1 LPETKGAQ
9 TLTTLVQFN
18 EIEKGIGLITLNR
31 PEAANAMS
39 LQLLKELNETLV
51 AISKNREIRVV
62 LITGSGEKAFCAGA
76 DLKERKTMNEQQ
88 VRETVKLIGSTVN
101 QVEALPQPV
110 IAVMNGVAFG
120 GGLEL
125 ALACDLRIASS
136 EAKMGLT
143 EVSLGIIPGAGGTQR
158 LPRIIGVGK
167 AKELIYT
174 ARRIS
179 ANEALEIGLINSV
192 YDKEILLE
200 KATEL
205 ALEIAKNAP
214 LSLIQAKVAINKG
227 IEVDLTT
234 GLKIEEL
241 AYNELLHTED
251 RLEGLV
257 AFQEKRQ
264 PQYQGR

>member
-1 LPETKGAQ
+1 
-9 TLTTLVQFN
+9 LTTLVQFN

-241 AYNELLHTED
+241 AYNELLHTKD

>member
-1 LPETKGAQ
+1 M
-9 TLTTLVQFN
+9 TTLVQFN

-39 LQLLKELNETLV
+39 IQLLTDLNECLDEV
-51 AISKNREIRVV
+51 AKNREIRVV
-62 LITGSGEKAFCAGA
+62 LITGSGDKAFCAGA
-76 DLKERKTMNEQQ
+76 DLKERKNMNEQQ
-88 VRETVKLIGSTVN
+88 VRETVRLIGSTVN
-101 QVEALPQPV
+101 RVEALPQPV
-110 IAVMNGVAFG
+110 IAVLNGVAFG

-158 LPRIIGVGK
+158 LPRLIGLGK

-174 ARRIS
+174 ARRITAS
-179 ANEALEIGLINSV
+179 EALEINLINEV
-192 YDKEILLE
+192 VEKEDLL
-200 KATEL
+200 KRATEL
-205 ALEIAKNAP
+205 AREIAKNAP
-214 LSLIQAKVAINKG
+214 LSLIQAKIAINKG

-241 AYNELLHTED
+241 AYNELLYTED
-251 RLEGLV
+251 RMEGLV

-264 PQYQGR
+264 PQYVGR